1 MSADILEMKIDHLK
15 ELLGIEK
22 RCFSIPWTENM
33 FLEELENPLAKYTVI
48 KSSGKIA
55 GYGGMWFILDEA
67 HITNI
72 AVDPS
77 YQKQGLGSHL
87 LSHMIKKAEDEHI
100 YNMTLEVRKGNEAA
114 LNLYKKFRFEEC
126 GIRKKYYEDNQED
139 AIIMW
144 RKKC

>member
-1 MSADILEMKIDHLK
+1 MSIDILEMKKDQIK
-15 ELLGIEK
+15 ALLTLEE

-33 FLEELENPLAKYTVI
+33 FLEELENSLAKYVVI
-48 KSSGKIA
+48 RSSGKIA

-72 AVDPS
+72 AIDPN
-77 YQKQGLGSHL
+77 YQKQGFGSHI
-87 LSHMIKKAEDEHI
+87 LSYMIKEAEEHHI
-100 YNMTLEVRKGNEAA
+100 YKMTLEVRKSNNAA
-114 LNLYKKFRFEEC
+114 LQLYKKFNFEEY
-126 GIRKKYYEDNQED
+126 GIRPRYYEDNQED